1 MWRVIVDEEIK
12 INYNLS
18 ILRSVCRL
26 VARVFARV
34 RLSPRS
40 LQTYGRIG
48 TYSSFDFFVSLS
60 RSHVRSLSLTLS
72 LSFKAMFL

>member
-48 TYSSFDFFVSLS
+48 TYSSFDFVSLVHTFALFLS
-60 RSHVRSLSLTLS
+60 RSLS
-72 LSFKAMFL
+72 